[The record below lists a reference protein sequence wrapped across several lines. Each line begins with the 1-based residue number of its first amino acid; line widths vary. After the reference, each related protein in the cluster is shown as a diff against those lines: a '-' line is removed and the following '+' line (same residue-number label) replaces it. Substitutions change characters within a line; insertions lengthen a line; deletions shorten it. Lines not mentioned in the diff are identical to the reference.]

1 MSLTLQGHGS
11 KLHTG
16 GIRTLQ
22 SSREKIKFEL
32 QEELIPEVDDDNN
45 SIITGKNQPG
55 TFSNQR

>member
-45 SIITGKNQPG
+45 SIITGFEG
-55 TFSNQR
+55 G

>member
-11 KLHTG
+11 KLHTS

-45 SIITGKNQPG
+45 SIITGFEG
-55 TFSNQR
+55 G